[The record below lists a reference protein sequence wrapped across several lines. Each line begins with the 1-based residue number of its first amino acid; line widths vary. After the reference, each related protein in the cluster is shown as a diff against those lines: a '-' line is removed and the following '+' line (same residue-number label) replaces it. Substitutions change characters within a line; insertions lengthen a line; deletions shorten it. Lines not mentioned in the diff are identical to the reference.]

1 MKLEI
6 KKLLITC
13 NKYNIASS
21 KTIIN
26 YDGKLENEVTEVNGI
41 FYRIYGYVKV
51 STKTQYIY
59 FC

>member
-21 KTIIN
+21 RPIIN
-26 YDGKLENEVTEVNGI
+26 HGDKLENEVTKVNKI
-41 FYRIYGYVKV
+41 
-51 STKTQYIY
+51 T
-59 FC
+59 